1 LGGLNEKVDDEAV
14 LGLEAAPLRVGEPFV
29 G

>member
-1 LGGLNEKVDDEAV
+1 VGGLNEKVDDETV
-14 LGLEAAPLRVGEPFV
+14 LGLEAAALRVGEPLV